1 VQLAQP
7 LSNKVAGSKSRS
19 SSKASTAA
27 TLTSLTTVL
36 ATVLA
41 IVTSVVATVV
51 ASIVAALAAV
61 LAAVLA
67 IVTSIVTTVV
77 TTVVTAVVTAVVA
90 AVVGNLEP
98 DTVVLGATLSDG
110 HEYRLVV
117 TGGCHAADTVETLGE
132 TRLEISA
139 QETLTVAG
147 VVDTLEESKLLS
159 VEGLVL
165 VRVASEVLD
174 CDVGVSNNFTVTEGL
189 RGGVVGFVRVGEGS
203 GLQVADL
210 DGELNGAVGLDNV
223 VVLRASKDGRNHLTG
238 GRDFSHGCEKLD
250 DDGL

>member
-19 SSKASTAA
+19 SSEASTAA
-27 TLTSLTTVL
+27 TLTTLASALT
-36 ATVLA
+36 
-41 IVTSVVATVV
+41 
-51 ASIVAALAAV
+51 
-61 LAAVLA
+61 AVLA
-67 IVTSIVTTVV
+67 IVTSIVAALAAVVAALTAVVAAIV
-77 TTVVTAVVTAVVA
+77 TTVVAAIVTTVVAAIVTTVVA

-110 HEYRLVV
+110 HKYRLVV
-117 TGGCHAADTVETLGE
+117 TGGCHAADTVETLRE

-165 VRVASEVLD
+165 VRVASKVLD
-174 CDVGVSNNFTVTEGL
+174 GDVGVSNNLTVTEGL
-189 RGGVVGFVRVGEGS
+189 RGGVVGFVGVGEGS

-210 DGELNGAVGLDNV
+210 NGELNGTVGLDNV
-223 VVLRASKDGRNHLTG
+223 VVLGVSKDGRNHLTG

>member
-1 VQLAQP
+1 LTRVQLAQP

-19 SSKASTAA
+19 SSEASTAA

-41 IVTSVVATVV
+41 IVTSVVAAVV

-61 LAAVLA
+61 LAIVTS
-67 IVTSIVTTVV
+67 IVTSIVTT
-77 TTVVTAVVTAVVA
+77 VVTAVVA

-110 HEYRLVV
+110 HKYRLVV
-117 TGGCHAADTVETLGE
+117 TSGCHAADTVETLGE
-132 TRLEISA
+132 TRREISA

-147 VVDTLEESKLLS
+147 VVDTLEESKLFS

-165 VRVASEVLD
+165 VGVAPEVLD
-174 CDVGVSNNFTVTEGL
+174 CDVGVSNNLTVLEGL
-189 RGGVVGFVRVGEGS
+189 RGGVVGFVGVGEGS

-210 DGELNGAVGLDNV
+210 NGELNGAVGLDNV

-250 DDGL
+250 DDEL

>member
-1 VQLAQP
+1 LTRVQLAQP

-19 SSKASTAA
+19 SSEASTAA

-41 IVTSVVATVV
+41 IVTSVVAAVV

-61 LAAVLA
+61 LAIVTS
-67 IVTSIVTTVV
+67 IVTSIVTT
-77 TTVVTAVVTAVVA
+77 VVTAVVA

-110 HEYRLVV
+110 HKYRLVV
-117 TGGCHAADTVETLGE
+117 TSGCHAADTVETLGE
-132 TRLEISA
+132 TRREISA

-147 VVDTLEESKLLS
+147 V
-159 VEGLVL
+159 
-165 VRVASEVLD
+165 
-174 CDVGVSNNFTVTEGL
+174 SNNLTVLEGL
-189 RGGVVGFVRVGEGS
+189 RGGVVGFVGVGEGS

-210 DGELNGAVGLDNV
+210 NGELNGAVGLDNV

-250 DDGL
+250 DDEL

>member
-19 SSKASTAA
+19 SSEASTAA
-27 TLTSLTTVL
+27 TLTTLASALT
-36 ATVLA
+36 
-41 IVTSVVATVV
+41 
-51 ASIVAALAAV
+51 
-61 LAAVLA
+61 AVLA
-67 IVTSIVTTVV
+67 IVTSIVAALTAVVAAIVTTIVAAIV
-77 TTVVTAVVTAVVA
+77 TTVVAAIVTTVVA

-110 HEYRLVV
+110 HKYRLVV

-132 TRLEISA
+132 TRL
-139 QETLTVAG
+139 
-147 VVDTLEESKLLS
+147 

-165 VRVASEVLD
+165 VRVASKVLD
-174 CDVGVSNNFTVTEGL
+174 GDVGVSNNLTVTEGL
-189 RGGVVGFVRVGEGS
+189 RGGIVGFVGVGEGS

-210 DGELNGAVGLDNV
+210 NGELNGTVGLDDV
-223 VVLRASKDGRNHLTG
+223 VVLGVSKDGRNHLTG

>member
-19 SSKASTAA
+19 SSEASTAA
-27 TLTSLTTVL
+27 TLTTLASALT
-36 ATVLA
+36 
-41 IVTSVVATVV
+41 
-51 ASIVAALAAV
+51 
-61 LAAVLA
+61 AVLA
-67 IVTSIVTTVV
+67 IVTSIVAALA
-77 TTVVTAVVTAVVA
+77 AVVAALTAVVA
-90 AVVGNLEP
+90 AIVTTVVAAIVTTVVAAIVTTVVGNLEP

-110 HEYRLVV
+110 HKYRLVV
-117 TGGCHAADTVETLGE
+117 TGGCHAADTVETLRE

-165 VRVASEVLD
+165 VRVASKVLD
-174 CDVGVSNNFTVTEGL
+174 GDVGVSNNLTVTEGL
-189 RGGVVGFVRVGEGS
+189 RGGVVGFVGVGEGS

-210 DGELNGAVGLDNV
+210 NGELNGTVGLDNV
-223 VVLRASKDGRNHLTG
+223 VVLGVSKDGRNHLTG

>member
-19 SSKASTAA
+19 SSEASTAA
-27 TLTSLTTVL
+27 TLTTLASALT
-36 ATVLA
+36 
-41 IVTSVVATVV
+41 
-51 ASIVAALAAV
+51 
-61 LAAVLA
+61 AVLA
-67 IVTSIVTTVV
+67 IVTSIVAALA
-77 TTVVTAVVTAVVA
+77 AVVAALTAVVA
-90 AVVGNLEP
+90 AIVTTVVAAIVTTVVAAIVTTVVGNLEP

-110 HEYRLVV
+110 HKYRLVV
-117 TGGCHAADTVETLGE
+117 TGGCHAADTVETLRE

-165 VRVASEVLD
+165 VRVASKVLD
-174 CDVGVSNNFTVTEGL
+174 GDVGVSNNLTVTEGL
-189 RGGVVGFVRVGEGS
+189 RGGVVGFVGVGEGS

-210 DGELNGAVGLDNV
+210 NGELNGAVGLDNV
-223 VVLRASKDGRNHLTG
+223 VVLGVSKDGRNHLTG

>member
-19 SSKASTAA
+19 SSEASTAA
-27 TLTSLTTVL
+27 TLTTLASALT
-36 ATVLA
+36 
-41 IVTSVVATVV
+41 
-51 ASIVAALAAV
+51 
-61 LAAVLA
+61 AVLA
-67 IVTSIVTTVV
+67 IVTSIVAALA
-77 TTVVTAVVTAVVA
+77 AVVAALTAVVA
-90 AVVGNLEP
+90 AIVTTVVAAIVTTVVAAIVTTVVGNLEP

-110 HEYRLVV
+110 HKYRLVV
-117 TGGCHAADTVETLGE
+117 TGGCHAADTVETLRE

-165 VRVASEVLD
+165 VRVASKVLD
-174 CDVGVSNNFTVTEGL
+174 GDVGVSNNLTVTEGL
-189 RGGVVGFVRVGEGS
+189 RGGVVGFVGVGEGS

-210 DGELNGAVGLDNV
+210 NGELNGTVGLDDV
-223 VVLRASKDGRNHLTG
+223 VVLGVSKDGRNHLTG

>member
-19 SSKASTAA
+19 SSEASTAA
-27 TLTSLTTVL
+27 TLTTLT
-36 ATVLA
+36 
-41 IVTSVVATVV
+41 
-51 ASIVAALAAV
+51 ALASA
-61 LAAVLA
+61 LTAVLA
-67 IVTSIVTTVV
+67 IVTSIVAALATVVAALAAVVAALAAVVATVVAAVV
-77 TTVVTAVVTAVVA
+77 TTIVA

-98 DTVVLGATLSDG
+98 DTVVLGATLGDG
-110 HEYRLVV
+110 HKYRLVV

-132 TRLEISA
+132 TRLEVSA

-165 VRVASEVLD
+165 VRVASKVLD
-174 CDVGVSNNFTVTEGL
+174 CDMGVSNNLTVTEGL
-189 RGGVVGFVRVGEGS
+189 RGGVVGFVGVGEGS
-203 GLQVADL
+203 GLQVANL
-210 DGELNGAVGLDNV
+210 NGELNGAVGLDNV

>member
-19 SSKASTAA
+19 SSEASTAA
-27 TLTSLTTVL
+27 TLTALT
-36 ATVLA
+36 
-41 IVTSVVATVV
+41 
-51 ASIVAALAAV
+51 ALT
-61 LAAVLA
+61 AVLA
-67 IVTSIVTTVV
+67 IVTSIVAAVVAAVVASVVAAIVTALATVVTTVV
-77 TTVVTAVVTAVVA
+77 TTVVAAVVA
-90 AVVGNLEP
+90 TVVGNLEP

-132 TRLEISA
+132 TRLKISA

-147 VVDTLEESKLLS
+147 VVDALEESKLLG

-165 VRVASEVLD
+165 IRVASEVLD
-174 CDVGVSNNFTVTEGL
+174 CDVSVSNNLTVTEGL
-189 RGGVVGFVRVGEGS
+189 RGGVVGFVGVGEGS

-210 DGELNGAVGLDNV
+210 NRELNGAVGLDNV
-223 VVLRASKDGRNHLTG
+223 VVLGVSKDGRNHFTG
-238 GRDFSHGCEKLD
+238 GRDFSHGCGKVR
-250 DDGL
+250 

>member
-19 SSKASTAA
+19 SSEASTAA
-27 TLTSLTTVL
+27 TLTSLTSALTTILATVL

-41 IVTSVVATVV
+41 IVTSVVAAVV

-61 LAAVLA
+61 LA
-67 IVTSIVTTVV
+67 IVTSIVTT
-77 TTVVTAVVTAVVA
+77 VVA

-110 HEYRLVV
+110 HKYRLVV
-117 TGGCHAADTVETLGE
+117 TGGRHAADTVETLGE
-132 TRLEISA
+132 TRLEVSA

-147 VVDTLEESKLLS
+147 VVDTLEEGKLLS

-165 VRVASEVLD
+165 VRVASEILD
-174 CDVGVSNNFTVTEGL
+174 CDVGVSNNLTVTEGL
-189 RGGVVGFVRVGEGS
+189 RGGVVGFVGVGEGS

-210 DGELNGAVGLDNV
+210 NGELNGAVGLDNV

-250 DDGL
+250 DGGL

>member
-19 SSKASTAA
+19 SSEASTAA
-27 TLTSLTTVL
+27 TLTSLTSALTTILATILATVL

-41 IVTSVVATVV
+41 IVTSVVAAVV
-51 ASIVAALAAV
+51 ASIVAA

-77 TTVVTAVVTAVVA
+77 A

-98 DTVVLGATLSDG
+98 DTVVLSATLSDG
-110 HEYRLVV
+110 HKYRLVV
-117 TGGCHAADTVETLGE
+117 TGGRHAADTVETLGE
-132 TRLEISA
+132 TRLEVSA

-147 VVDTLEESKLLS
+147 VVDTLEEGKLLS

-165 VRVASEVLD
+165 VRVASEILD
-174 CDVGVSNNFTVTEGL
+174 CDVGVSNNLTVTEGL
-189 RGGVVGFVRVGEGS
+189 RGGVVGFVGVGEGS
-203 GLQVADL
+203 SLQVADL
-210 DGELNGAVGLDNV
+210 NGELNGAVGLDNV

-250 DDGL
+250 DGGL